1 MLSRTKEVVSISSAI
16 QLQASVERRGIARK
30 QSRTKDEKEQVLRQ
44 RLKGLFTALR
54 DSEHS

>member
-1 MLSRTKEVVSISSAI
+1 MFSRTKEVVSISSAI